1 MKKLF
6 LFVAVAA
13 ICFSC
18 GNKQEAADETLVD
31 STVVETVVEEQP
43 VAEQPVAEQPVVAE
57 KQEAPAKKPAA
68 TTSEKKVEPLKQ
80 NLENTANAVANKAID
95 KAGEVAIEKIDNS
108 DKKEL
113 QTQKRR

>member
-31 STVVETVVEEQP
+31 STAVETVVE
-43 VAEQPVAEQPVVAE
+43 EQPVAEQPVVAE

-68 TTSEKKVEPLKQ
+68 TPAKETVKENAEKTL
-80 NLENTANAVANKAID
+80 ADVANKAID
-95 KAGEVAIEKIDNS
+95 KAGEVATQEIENS
-108 DKKEL
+108 DKQL
-113 QTQKRR
+113 QTKKRR

>member
-31 STVVETVVEEQP
+31 STAVETAVETVVE
-43 VAEQPVAEQPVVAE
+43 EQPVAEQPVVAE
-57 KQEAPAKKPAA
+57 KQEAPAQKPAA
-68 TTSEKKVEPLKQ
+68 TPAKETVKENAEKTL
-80 NLENTANAVANKAID
+80 ADVANKAID
-95 KAGEVAIEKIDNS
+95 KAGEVATQEIENS
-108 DKKEL
+108 DKQL
-113 QTQKRR
+113 QTKKRR

>member
-18 GNKQEAADETLVD
+18 GNKQEAAEETLVD
-31 STVVETVVEEQP
+31 STVVETVVE
-43 VAEQPVAEQPVVAE
+43 EQPVAEQPVVAE

>member
-31 STVVETVVEEQP
+31 STAVETVVE
-43 VAEQPVAEQPVVAE
+43 EQPVAEQPVVAE
-57 KQEAPAKKPAA
+57 KQEAPAQKPAA

-95 KAGEVAIEKIDNS
+95 KAGEAAIEKIDNS

-113 QTQKRR
+113 QTKKRR

>member
-18 GNKQEAADETLVD
+18 GNKQEAAEETLVD
-31 STVVETVVEEQP
+31 STAVETV

-68 TTSEKKVEPLKQ
+68 TPAKETVKENAEKTL
-80 NLENTANAVANKAID
+80 ADVANKAID
-95 KAGEVAIEKIDNS
+95 KAGEVATQEIENS
-108 DKKEL
+108 DKQL
-113 QTQKRR
+113 QTKKRR

>member
-18 GNKQEAADETLVD
+18 GNKQDAAEETLVD
-31 STVVETVVEEQP
+31 STVVETVVETVVDEQP
-43 VAEQPVAEQPVVAE
+43 VDEQPVVAE
-57 KQEAPAKKPAA
+57 KQEAPAQKPAA

-95 KAGEVAIEKIDNS
+95 KAGEAAIEKIDNS

-113 QTQKRR
+113 QTKKRR

>member
-18 GNKQEAADETLVD
+18 GNKQDAAEETLVD
-31 STVVETVVEEQP
+31 STVVETVVDEQP
-43 VAEQPVAEQPVVAE
+43 VAEKPVVAE
-57 KQEAPAKKPAA
+57 KQEAPAQKPAA

-113 QTQKRR
+113 QTKKRR

>member
-18 GNKQEAADETLVD
+18 GNKQDAAEETLVD
-31 STVVETVVEEQP
+31 STVVETVVD
-43 VAEQPVAEQPVVAE
+43 EQPVAEQPVVAE
-57 KQEAPAKKPAA
+57 KQEAPAQKPAA

-95 KAGEVAIEKIDNS
+95 KAGEAAIEKIDNS

-113 QTQKRR
+113 QTKKRR

>member
-31 STVVETVVEEQP
+31 STAVETVVE
-43 VAEQPVAEQPVVAE
+43 EQPVAEQPVVAE

-95 KAGEVAIEKIDNS
+95 KAGEAAIEKIDNS

-113 QTQKRR
+113 QTKKRR